1 MVYTLINS
9 HTTPEGHTLSKG
21 NTMDGSDKQRILVV
35 DDDPTISDVVARYLR
50 GEGYDVDVALDGAEA
65 LESARARY
73 PDLVVL
79 DLMLPRVDGL
89 EVCRQLRTQGA
100 VPIIMLTAKGEETD
114 KLVGLSLGA
123 DDYMTKPFSPKELVA
138 RVKAV
143 LRRSAFPI
151 GYEGKT
157 LRFHNLSI
165 NPRTRQVK
173 VSGRDVDL
181 TAKEFDLLWFL
192 AQRPQQVFSREQLLN
207 DVWDYLYAGDTS
219 TVTVHIRRLREKIE
233 ADPARPRYI
242 LTVWGV
248 GYKFG
253 G

>member
-1 MVYTLINS
+1 MVELVR
-9 HTTPEGHTLSKG
+9 
-21 NTMDGSDKQRILVV
+21 QRILVV
-35 DDDPTISDVVARYLR
+35 DDDPTISEVVARYL
-50 GEGYDVDVALDGAEA
+50 EGDGYEVDIALDGAEA
-65 LESARARY
+65 LTRAQSNY

-89 EVCRQLRTQGA
+89 EVCRQLRTLGS

-114 KLVGLSLGA
+114 KLVGLSVGA
-123 DDYMTKPFSPKELVA
+123 DDYMTKPFSPRELVA

-143 LRRSAFPI
+143 LRRSVVQH
-151 GYEGKT
+151 GYEGDT
-157 LRFHNLSI
+157 LHLQDLSI

-173 VSGRDVDL
+173 SRGQQIDL

-192 AQRPQQVFSREQLLN
+192 AQHPQQVFSRDQLMN
-207 DVWDYLYAGDTS
+207 DVWDYSYIGDAS

-233 ADPARPRYI
+233 ADPAKPRYI

-248 GYKFG
+248 GYKFRG
-253 G
+253 

>member
-1 MVYTLINS
+1 MGYTLTND
-9 HTTPEGHTLSKG
+9 TTTLKRD
-21 NTMDGSDKQRILVV
+21 NEMLESDKHRILVV
-35 DDDPTISDVVARYLR
+35 DDDPTISDVVARYLQ
-50 GEGYDVDVALDGAEA
+50 GEGYDVDIALDGAEA
-65 LESARARY
+65 LDHARQNY

-79 DLMLPRVDGL
+79 DLMLPKIDGL
-89 EVCRQLRTQGA
+89 EVCRQLRAQGR

-114 KLVGLSLGA
+114 KLVGLNMGA
-123 DDYMTKPFSPKELVA
+123 DDYMTKPFSPRELVA

-143 LRRSAFPI
+143 LRRSSVPMS
-151 GYEGKT
+151 YEGET
-157 LRFHNLSI
+157 LRFHDLSV
-165 NPRTRQVK
+165 NPRTRQVI
-173 VSGRDVDL
+173 VGGQEVDL

-192 AQRPQQVFSREQLLN
+192 AQHPQQVFSREQLLN

-248 GYKFG
+248 GYKFL
-253 G
+253 

>member
-1 MVYTLINS
+1 M
-9 HTTPEGHTLSKG
+9 PESER
-21 NTMDGSDKQRILVV
+21 QRILVV
-35 DDDPTISDVVARYLR
+35 DDDPTISEVVARYLER
-50 GEGYDVDVALDGAEA
+50 DGFDVDVALDGAVA
-65 LESARARY
+65 LEKAQAQY

-79 DLMLPRVDGL
+79 DLMLPKVDGL
-89 EVCRQLRTQGA
+89 EVCRSLRTQGS

-114 KLVGLSLGA
+114 KIVGLSVGA
-123 DDYMTKPFSPKELVA
+123 DDYLTKPFSPRELVA

-143 LRRSAFPI
+143 LRRSAFPRE
-151 GYEGKT
+151 YEGDA
-157 LRFHNLSI
+157 LRFEDLYI
-165 NPRTRQVK
+165 NPKTRQVK
-173 VSGRDVDL
+173 SGGEEIEL

-192 AQRPQQVFSREQLLN
+192 AQHPRQVFSREQLLN
-207 DVWDYLYAGDTS
+207 DVWDYTYVGDAS
-219 TVTVHIRRLREKIE
+219 TVTVHVRRVREKIE